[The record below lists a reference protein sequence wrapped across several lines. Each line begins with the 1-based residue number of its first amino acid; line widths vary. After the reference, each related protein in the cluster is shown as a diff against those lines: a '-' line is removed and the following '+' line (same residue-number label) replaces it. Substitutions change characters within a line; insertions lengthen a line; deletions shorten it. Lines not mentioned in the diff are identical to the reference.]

1 MMSQEVSLPPP
12 PIATWLIGLFTSD
25 NEAEAI
31 PGDLLEEFSHLAS
44 KSGVAIARR
53 WYWRQTGKTITHLAG
68 GAFRSAPWFTAA
80 LVVGGFLLHGFLN
93 ALPDKVLSEV
103 TDRYLAFWSS
113 HFQAYMWVLNG
124 MMIAHLMASLLVGSM
139 VALAAKGSRDGC
151 HPDAGAGLLW
161 DGRRCIGGRC
171 IGMGSH
177 ASAYECCLAP
187 MGGSV
192 RDRDGRTHRPNTS
205 SARAGFLAKTARTD
219 RRLKN
224 QLRKLVARAR
234 GHCVAIGR
242 IRKPLAA
249 LTKTSGAASAT
260 LRSRRCAV
268 PLR

>member
-1 MMSQEVSLPPP
+1 MMSQEFSVQPPR
-12 PIATWLIGLFTSD
+12 IATRLIGLFTSD

-139 VALAAKGSRDGC
+139 VALAAKGREMVATLTLVLVYC
-151 HPDAGAGLLW
+151 
-161 DGRRCIGGRC
+161 
-171 IGMGSH
+171 GMGGV
-177 ASAYECCLAP
+177 AL
-187 MGGSV
+187 GGAALV
-192 RDRDGRTHRPNTS
+192 WVATHRPMNVAWPLWADPFAIMMGGLIVRTR
-205 SARAGFLAKTARTD
+205 RA
-219 RRLKN
+219 
-224 QLRKLVARAR
+224 Q
-234 GHCVAIGR
+234 GR
-242 IRKPLAA
+242 DSLPKPLG
-249 LTKTSGAASAT
+249 LTG
-260 LRSRRCAV
+260 V
-268 PLR
+268 